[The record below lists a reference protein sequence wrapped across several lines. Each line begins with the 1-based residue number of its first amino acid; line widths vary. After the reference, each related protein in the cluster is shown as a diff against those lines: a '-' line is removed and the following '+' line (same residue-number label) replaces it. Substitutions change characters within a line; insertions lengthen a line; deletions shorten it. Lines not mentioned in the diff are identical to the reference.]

1 MFYWA
6 GYADKYG
13 GTVQETQLY
22 GTVLTS
28 SLSFISVG
36 TELGTLLI
44 CKLIKSLFDIPLG
57 YRTQS
62 GIEVKG
68 ALIRGGLKMMVRD
81 SYLYR
86 YLRLSK
92 INLNVPTADIEIKQ
106 SGL

>member
-1 MFYWA
+1 MILNLYVQEVERSIERLFYWA

-44 CKLIKSLFDIPLG
+44 CKLIKTLFDIPLG
-57 YRTQS
+57 FGTQS

-68 ALIRGGLKMMVRD
+68 ALNRGGLKFKYGKVQ
-81 SYLYR
+81 L
-86 YLRLSK
+86 LIQILK
-92 INLNVPTADIEIKQ
+92 IK
-106 SGL
+106 